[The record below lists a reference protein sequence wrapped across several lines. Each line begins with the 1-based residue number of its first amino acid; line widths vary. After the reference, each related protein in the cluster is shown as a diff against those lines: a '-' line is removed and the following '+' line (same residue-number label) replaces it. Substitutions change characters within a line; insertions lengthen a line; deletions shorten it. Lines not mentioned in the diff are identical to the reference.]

1 MGNLTLNGQTV
12 LEQVGTSRPTIG
24 AGFPNIGWKK
34 LASYNWNTNTNYIDF
49 DDVDLTKYIN
59 YKVYWYISHGITQSD
74 NTGTYWYNT
83 SLRFKTSS
91 GLIESAIYNNNTQ
104 WREGTS
110 APVYNHANF
119 AENQTFIW
127 LAGNG
132 SRYDSQ
138 GEVLISIPNYQYGKV
153 SVRGTSQLIARH
165 SNVDNYMESF
175 TSSLHTLGLGPTI
188 TGFRIYGTSSTYSST
203 SYSFPSQYGSVQ
215 IMGLEI

>member
-59 YKVYWYISHGITQSD
+59 YKVYWYISHGITQSND
-74 NTGTYWYNT
+74 TGTHWHIT

-110 APVYNHANF
+110 APVYNDASF

-153 SVRGTSQLIARH
+153 SVRGTSQLIDRATTT
-165 SNVDNYMESF
+165 SNYMESF